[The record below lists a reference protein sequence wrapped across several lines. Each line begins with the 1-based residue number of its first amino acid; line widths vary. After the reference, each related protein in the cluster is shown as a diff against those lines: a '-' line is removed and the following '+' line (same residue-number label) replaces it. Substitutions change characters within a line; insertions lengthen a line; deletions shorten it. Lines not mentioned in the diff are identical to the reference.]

1 MTRTVNSH
9 RIAYKTATSRRH
21 EAPHATVSTMPR
33 AKRDESQTLR
43 ALLRMR
49 ELLLTGEFR
58 PGERIPEI
66 PLAARLHVSR
76 TPLRLVL
83 HRLEEEGLIAARP
96 TGGFVAS
103 EFTIRDIHDGI
114 EIRGVMEGIAA
125 KLAAERVTKADELT
139 EVRQCV
145 AKIDRL
151 IQNWTAGTD
160 SLAKYIT
167 LNARFH
173 ALVVDLARSPMIRRA
188 VDRAA
193 ALPFAGPNAFLM
205 GHAQRKEGREIV
217 TRSQIH
223 HHAIV
228 DAIANREPAR
238 AEAMAREH
246 SRLART
252 SLELIMKDRHLLSQ
266 VPGASLIRFPELIE
280 REA

>member
-1 MTRTVNSH
+1 MTRT
-9 RIAYKTATSRRH
+9 
-21 EAPHATVSTMPR
+21 
-33 AKRDESQTLR
+33 KRDESQTLR
-43 ALLRMR
+43 ATLRMR
-49 ELLLTGEFR
+49 ELLLRGEFR

-83 HRLEEEGLIAARP
+83 HRLEEEGLVAARP

-103 EFTIRDIHDGI
+103 EFSLRDIHDGI
-114 EIRGVMEGIAA
+114 EIRGVLEGAAA
-125 KLAAERVTKADELT
+125 KLAAERTTTPAELE
-139 EVRQCV
+139 EVHQCL
-145 AKIDRL
+145 ARIDRL
-151 IQNWTAGTD
+151 IQTWTQGTD
-160 SLAKYIT
+160 ALAKYIA

-173 ALVVDLARSPMIRRA
+173 ALVVDLAQSPMIRRA

-205 GHAQRKEGREIV
+205 GHAQKKEGREIV
-217 TRSQIH
+217 TMSQIH
-223 HHAIV
+223 HRAIV
-228 DAIANREPAR
+228 DAIANKEPAR

-252 SLELIMKDRHLLSQ
+252 SLEMIMRDRHLLSQ
-266 VPGASLIRFPELIE
+266 VPGASLIRFPDLIE

>member
-1 MTRTVNSH
+1 
-9 RIAYKTATSRRH
+9 
-21 EAPHATVSTMPR
+21 MPR

-49 ELLLTGEFR
+49 ELLLRGEFS
-58 PGERIPEI
+58 PGERIREI

-83 HRLEEEGLIAARP
+83 QRLEEEGLVAARA

-103 EFTIRDIHDGI
+103 EFSLGDIHDGI
-114 EIRGVMEGIAA
+114 EIRGVLEGLAA
-125 KLAAERVTKADELT
+125 KLAAERATKPADLDKIH
-139 EVRQCV
+139 QCL
-145 AKIDRL
+145 AGIDRL
-151 IQNWTAGTD
+151 IQNWTSGTD

-173 ALVVDLARSPMIRRA
+173 GLLVDLAHSPMIRRA

-193 ALPFAGPNAFLM
+193 ALPFAGPNAFLL
-205 GHAQRKEGREIV
+205 GHAQKKEGREIV
-217 TRSQIH
+217 ALSQIH
-223 HHAIV
+223 HRAIV
-228 DAIANREPAR
+228 DAIANQEPAR

-252 SLELIMKDRHLLSQ
+252 SLAVIMRDRDLLSQ
-266 VPGASLIRFPELIE
+266 VPGASLIRFPDLVE
-280 REA
+280 RDA

>member
-1 MTRTVNSH
+1 
-9 RIAYKTATSRRH
+9 
-21 EAPHATVSTMPR
+21 
-33 AKRDESQTLR
+33 
-43 ALLRMR
+43 MR
-49 ELLLTGEFR
+49 ELLLRGEFR

-83 HRLEEEGLIAARP
+83 HRLEEEGLVAARP

-103 EFTIRDIHDGI
+103 EFSLRDIHDGI
-114 EIRGVMEGIAA
+114 EIRGVLEGAAA
-125 KLAAERVTKADELT
+125 KLAAERTTTPAELE
-139 EVRQCV
+139 EVHQCL
-145 AKIDRL
+145 ARIDRL
-151 IQNWTAGTD
+151 IQTWTQGTD
-160 SLAKYIT
+160 ALAKYIA

-173 ALVVDLARSPMIRRA
+173 ALVVDLAQSPMIRRA

-205 GHAQRKEGREIV
+205 GHAQKKEGREIV
-217 TRSQIH
+217 TMSQIH
-223 HHAIV
+223 HRAIV
-228 DAIANREPAR
+228 DAIANKEPAR

-252 SLELIMKDRHLLSQ
+252 SLEMIMRDRHLLSQ
-266 VPGASLIRFPELIE
+266 VPGASLIRFPDLIE

>member
-1 MTRTVNSH
+1 M
-9 RIAYKTATSRRH
+9 
-21 EAPHATVSTMPR
+21 PMPR
-33 AKRDESQTLR
+33 ANRDDSQTLR

-49 ELLLTGEFR
+49 ELLLRGEFR

-83 HRLEEEGLIAARP
+83 HRLEQEGLVAARP

-103 EFTIRDIHDGI
+103 EFSIRDIYDGI
-114 EIRGVMEGIAA
+114 EVRGVLEGLAA
-125 KLAAERVTKADELT
+125 KLAAERGTTPDALDEIHRCLA
-139 EVRQCV
+139 R
-145 AKIDRL
+145 IDRL
-151 IQNWTAGTD
+151 IQTWTSGTD
-160 SLAKYIT
+160 ALAKYIA

-173 ALVVDLARSPMIRRA
+173 ALVVDLAQSPMVRRA

-193 ALPFAGPNAFLM
+193 ALPFAGPNAFMM
-205 GHAQRKEGREIV
+205 GHAQKKEGREIV
-217 TRSQIH
+217 TLSQVH

-228 DAIANREPAR
+228 DAIAHREPAR

-252 SLELIMKDRHLLSQ
+252 SLEMIMRDRHLLSQ
-266 VPGASLIRFPELIE
+266 VPGASLIRFPELAE
-280 REA
+280 RES